1 MVFVAQS
8 VTPFSLYIPNP
19 YYPKGIPAQWE
30 SDPMDESAD
39 YLLGNRSASLSFVYL
54 VVHFADFYRILIVV
68 VNGIERPKETRAT
81 GSTGKQLR

>member
-1 MVFVAQS
+1 MVFVAQF
-8 VTPFSLYIPNP
+8 VIPFSLHAPVP
-19 YYPKGIPAQWE
+19 YYTRGLPTQWE

-54 VVHFADFYRILIVV
+54 VVHFADFYRILIVA

>member
-1 MVFVAQS
+1 
-8 VTPFSLYIPNP
+8 
-19 YYPKGIPAQWE
+19 
-30 SDPMDESAD
+30 MDESAD

-54 VVHFADFYRILIVV
+54 VVHFADFYRILIVA